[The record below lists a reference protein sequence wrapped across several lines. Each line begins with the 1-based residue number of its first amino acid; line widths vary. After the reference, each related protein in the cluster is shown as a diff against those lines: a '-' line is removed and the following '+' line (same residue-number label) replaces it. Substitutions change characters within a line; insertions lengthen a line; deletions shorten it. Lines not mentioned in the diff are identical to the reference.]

1 MAEINLINQN
11 FEEEVLNSELPV
23 LVDFFATWCGPC
35 KMIAP
40 VIEDIAERYEG
51 KVKVGKLNV
60 DEENELAMK
69 YQILSIPTLVLFKE
83 GKIVKTKV
91 GLSSKSENEEMI
103 NSKQLKKQLEI
114 EKKYNTQ
121 QIVCRL

>member
-1 MAEINLINQN
+1 MAEINLTNQN
-11 FEEEVLNSELPV
+11 FEEEVLKSQLPV

-40 VIEDIAERYEG
+40 VIAEIAERYEG

-91 GLSSKSENEEMI
+91 GLSSKSEIEDMI
-103 NSKQLKKQLEI
+103 NS
-114 EKKYNTQ
+114 
-121 QIVCRL
+121 